1 MSKQRINV
9 TEHGLSSNDKEKERE
24 IKRKINQELH
34 ELNLAYDKCKCNTCR
49 ISILNKLEDI
59 VNAELFFWYETLE
72 APLNAGESL
81 ELEALDNSIE
91 NIAALHELIDKFNSL
106 RKQLLNS

>member
-9 TEHGLSSNDKEKERE
+9 TEHGLSSADKQKERE
-24 IKRKINQELH
+24 IKRRINSQLH
-34 ELNLAYDKCKCNTCR
+34 ELNLAYNKCNCNTCR
-49 ISILNKLEDI
+49 VSILNKLEDI
-59 VNAELFFWYETLE
+59 VNAELFLWYETLE